1 MQSVL
6 EAFTNREICGPCRSA
21 VDQDQG
27 QLKVALTSVVAVRK
41 RRPNQ
46 RCTERGGVSA
56 RCPHPPILKP
66 TTVLSSDIG
75 PIRWVLSKLLTL
87 SSVLSANVTTTLIP
101 LHLLLGNVT
110 ITPIS
115 SCLLL
120 GNVPKLL
127 SNCPHP

>member
-6 EAFTNREICGPCRSA
+6 EAFTNREICGPCRSP

-27 QLKVALTSVVAVRK
+27 QLKIVLTSVVAVRK
-41 RRPNQ
+41 KRPNQ

-66 TTVLSSDIG
+66 TTPVIIVPS
-75 PIRWVLSKLLTL
+75 RWVLSKLLTL
-87 SSVLSANVTTTLIP
+87 SSVLFDNVTTTLIP
-101 LHLLLGNVT
+101 VYLLLGNVT

-115 SCLLL
+115 TYLLL
-120 GNVPKLL
+120 GNVPKLS
-127 SNCPHP
+127 SNCPHL